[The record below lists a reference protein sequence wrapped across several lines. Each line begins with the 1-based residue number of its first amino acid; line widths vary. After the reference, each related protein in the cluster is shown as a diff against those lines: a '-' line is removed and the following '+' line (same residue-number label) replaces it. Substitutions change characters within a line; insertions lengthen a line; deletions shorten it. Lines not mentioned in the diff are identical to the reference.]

1 MIVYLDASALVKRYL
16 EEAGSDEVY
25 RLFEGAE
32 VLGTSL
38 VTRAEVSA
46 AFARAARLDAVSEE
60 QALSARK
67 DFEADWPDFARLRID
82 ELTVAQAGRLAW
94 EHGLTGID
102 ALHLASALL
111 WREALG
117 EPVQMATYDEKLK
130 EGAQASQLTIWPEA

>member
-46 AFARAARLDAVSEE
+46 AFAKAARLNAVSEE

-67 DFEADWPDFARLRID
+67 DFEADWLDFARLRVD

-102 ALHLASALL
+102 SLHLASALL
-111 WREALG
+111 WQETLG

-130 EGAQASQLTIWPEA
+130 EGAQASQLTAWP